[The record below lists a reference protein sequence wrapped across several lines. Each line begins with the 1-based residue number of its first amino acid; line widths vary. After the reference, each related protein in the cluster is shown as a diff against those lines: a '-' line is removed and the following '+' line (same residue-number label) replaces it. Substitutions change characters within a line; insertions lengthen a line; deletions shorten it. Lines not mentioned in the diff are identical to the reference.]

1 MQNKLSVYEELRDQG
16 RDLITRPPDTTTSP
30 QQSHRAKQNTTVT
43 VTAYN
48 RSSPHE
54 RRAVGV
60 GRRWDVL
67 HVWSTARI
75 LVPLLR
81 EEGFDVHALC
91 GRSEEEARSLA
102 QELGIPFHT
111 SQSDDVLLH
120 PDVDLVCI
128 YIPPPLTRQIAVK
141 ALGIGKNVVCEKAAT
156 ALDAFK
162 MVTAARYYPQ
172 LLSIV
177 GNAWRFLPAF
187 VAMRRL
193 LTEGYVGE
201 LQVCDARV
209 YGPSLLD
216 QSYGWTCEELMGGG
230 GLHTVGSALVDLLSH
245 LVGKR
250 AQRVHGLL
258 RTFLQQNGAIRGIR
272 RITSDDFCFFQM
284 LMGGNSSGSGAGT
297 ASGVCCTVTLNFNM
311 PGDFVHEVMVVGSAG
326 RLIARGTDLYGQRN
340 GSVRE
345 ELLLRDSGG
354 AGPEVHLPHL
364 RGLGSM
370 VTALKQAF
378 QGPTERRSWV
388 RGPIDMAAT
397 FEDGLYVQT
406 VVEAVKRSSRSGE
419 WESVEVMTQEPDPN
433 QNLCEALQRNKN

>member
-1 MQNKLSVYEELRDQG
+1 MLPG
-16 RDLITRPPDTTTSP
+16 
-30 QQSHRAKQNTTVT
+30 
-43 VTAYN
+43 
-48 RSSPHE
+48 
-54 RRAVGV
+54 VGV
-60 GRRWDVL
+60 FGTG
-67 HVWSTARI
+67 STARV

-81 EEGFDVHALC
+81 GEGFEVRALW
-91 GRSEEEARSLA
+91 GRSEEEASSLA

-128 YIPPPLTRQIAVK
+128 YISPPLTRQIAVK

-156 ALDAFK
+156 AVDAFK

-177 GNAWRFLPAF
+177 GNALRFLPAF
-187 VAMRRL
+187 VAMRQL
-193 LTEGYVGE
+193 LAEGYVGE

-230 GLHTVGSALVDLLSH
+230 GLHTVGSTLVDLLSH
-245 LVGKR
+245 LTGAR
-250 AQRVHGLL
+250 AMRVHGLL
-258 RTFLQQNGAIRGIR
+258 RTFVRQNGAIRGIR

-284 LMGGNSSGSGAGT
+284 LMGGSGSGRGT
-297 ASGVCCTVTLNFNM
+297 GTGSGVCCTVTLNFNM
-311 PGDFVHEVMVVGSAG
+311 PGAFVHEVMVVGSAG
-326 RLIARGTDLYGQRN
+326 RLIARGTELYGQRN
-340 GSVRE
+340 GGNGE
-345 ELLLRDSGG
+345 ELLLGDSGG
-354 AGPEVHLPHL
+354 TGQEVKDVPMPHL

-370 VTALKQAF
+370 VTALKDAF
-378 QGPTERRSWV
+378 QAQEERRSWA
-388 RGPIDMAAT
+388 RGPVAMAST

>member
-1 MQNKLSVYEELRDQG
+1 MLPG
-16 RDLITRPPDTTTSP
+16 
-30 QQSHRAKQNTTVT
+30 
-43 VTAYN
+43 
-48 RSSPHE
+48 
-54 RRAVGV
+54 VGV
-60 GRRWDVL
+60 FGTG
-67 HVWSTARI
+67 STARM

-81 EEGFDVHALC
+81 GEGFEVRALW

-128 YIPPPLTRQIAVK
+128 YISPPLTRQIAVK

-156 ALDAFK
+156 AVDAFK

-177 GNAWRFLPAF
+177 GNALRFLPAF
-187 VAMRRL
+187 VAMRQL
-193 LTEGYVGE
+193 LAEGYVGE

-230 GLHTVGSALVDLLSH
+230 GLHTVGSTLVDLLSH
-245 LVGKR
+245 LMGAR
-250 AQRVHGLL
+250 
-258 RTFLQQNGAIRGIR
+258 AIR
-272 RITSDDFCFFQM
+272 M
-284 LMGGNSSGSGAGT
+284 LMGGSGPGT
-297 ASGVCCTVTLNFNM
+297 GSGVCCTVTLNFNM
-311 PGDFVHEVMVVGSAG
+311 PGAFVHEVMVVGSAG
-326 RLIARGTDLYGQRN
+326 RLIARGTELYGQRN
-340 GSVRE
+340 GGNGE
-345 ELLLRDSGG
+345 ELLLGDSEGTG
-354 AGPEVHLPHL
+354 QEVKDVPPHL

-370 VTALKQAF
+370 VKALKDAF
-378 QGPTERRSWV
+378 QAQEERRSWA
-388 RGPIDMAAT
+388 RGPVAMAST